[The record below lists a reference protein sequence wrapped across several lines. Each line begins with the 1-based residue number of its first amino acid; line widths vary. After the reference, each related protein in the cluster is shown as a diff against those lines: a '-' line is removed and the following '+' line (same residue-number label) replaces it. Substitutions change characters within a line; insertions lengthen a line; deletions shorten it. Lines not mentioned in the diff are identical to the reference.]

1 MKNLGKFNFKRF
13 ILVNIGVF
21 IMVCGL
27 YFFLIPNNLAVGGAS
42 GLAMLINKVFPV
54 LPIGLVLLGL
64 NAILF
69 VLGFLTI
76 GRDFGGYTIYASI
89 AMSMMLSVFEKFIPM
104 NSPLSDDILINL
116 IFGIF
121 IQGFGMGIVL
131 NQGASTGGTDIIAKI
146 VDKYTKLSFGTGLIV
161 SDGLITVGAALI
173 YGINLGMYALLGV
186 ITNAVVI
193 DKMLAGFE
201 NKFSVTISSRE
212 FEKINTFIIDELYRG
227 TTIYAAEG
235 GFSRQDRKIL
245 ATVLDRDEY
254 IKLRE
259 FIRKTDQKAF
269 MYVSTISE
277 VEGEGFTYE

>member
-1 MKNLGKFNFKRF
+1 MKNLFKFNFKRF

-64 NAILF
+64 NTILF
-69 VLGFLTI
+69 ILGFLTI

-89 AMSMMLSVFEKFIPM
+89 AMSMILSVFEKFIPM
-104 NSPLSDDILINL
+104 SSPLSDDILINL

-161 SDGLITVGAALI
+161 SDGLITVGAVLI

-212 FEKINTFIIDELYRG
+212 FEKINSFIIEDLDRG

-259 FIRKTDQKAF
+259 FIRRTDQKAF